1 MAPCPPACWTA
12 ARDAARPPALTS
24 TRTRCA
30 PSAARRAAA
39 ARPIPPAAPVTTITL
54 SAKRCSTAVTI
65 SAPQQKRHAGGEQ
78 DGEDDPAEADRVD
91 PVEQAHPGEET
102 NDRGEGEH
110 AGEAPDLSREE
121 AGPPVA
127 HQDHELI
134 HHEKGL
140 QIGLD
145 GPRAPSLGGHVDD
158 GGRARRSHCAADRA
172 GEHARGEAP
181 AAPGQ
186 PS

>member
-1 MAPCPPACWTA
+1 MSPCPPAFSTA
-12 ARDAARPPALTS
+12 ARDSARPPALTS

-30 PSAARRAAA
+30 PSAAKRAAA

-78 DGEDDPAEADRVD
+78 DGEDDPAEAHRVHH
-91 PVEQAHPGEET
+91 VEQSHPGQQP
-102 NDRGEGEH
+102 GEGGKRKDG
-110 AGEAPDLSREE
+110 GETPDLSREE

-140 QIGLD
+140 EIGLD
-145 GPRAPSLGGHVDD
+145 
-158 GGRARRSHCAADRA
+158 
-172 GEHARGEAP
+172 
-181 AAPGQ
+181 
-186 PS
+186 